1 MVSSTSAP
9 CAQGIFANNQAVYAE
24 HGVATFPLKDDK
36 VSAIKH
42 YFHVGLAGSAKLAQK
57 FTDAP
62 ALGFIAG
69 HRSKICVLDVDTTD
83 ETVLSDALARH
94 GATPLIVRTGSGK
107 FHAYYRHSGERRRI
121 RPWRELPIDIIGG
134 GVAVAPPSKVVK
146 GDYKIIHGHID
157 DLDRLP
163 LAKGL
168 KDVQQ
173 YLHKSNYSD
182 TDTGLVQE
190 GRRNATLW
198 EHCMRNAKSCDSLD
212 GLISAAQTFNEG
224 RCMPPLGDTEV
235 IKTAQSAWGITQSGR
250 NRYGMH
256 GVFFADDE
264 YAELFV
270 SDQDAL
276 LLLGFLRSHNGPSAT
291 FMCTNSLAEKCGWSE
306 ERMRAA
312 RRRLIDLGYIIQVKK
327 AGRGSPAL
335 FKWSPCR

>member
-1 MVSSTSAP
+1 
-9 CAQGIFANNQAVYAE
+9 
-24 HGVATFPLKDDK
+24 
-36 VSAIKH
+36 
-42 YFHVGLAGSAKLAQK
+42 
-57 FTDAP
+57 
-62 ALGFIAG
+62 
-69 HRSKICVLDVDTTD
+69 VLDVDTTD

-94 GATPLIVRTGSGK
+94 GASPLIVRTGSGK
-107 FHAYYRHSGERRRI
+107 FHAYYRHNGERRRI
-121 RPWRELPIDIIGG
+121 RPWQELPIDIIGG
-134 GVAVAPPSKVVK
+134 GVAVAPPSKVLK

-198 EHCMRNAKSCDSLD
+198 EHCMRNAKS
-212 GLISAAQTFNEG
+212 
-224 RCMPPLGDTEV
+224 
-235 IKTAQSAWGITQSGR
+235 
-250 NRYGMH
+250 
-256 GVFFADDE
+256 
-264 YAELFV
+264 
-270 SDQDAL
+270 
-276 LLLGFLRSHNGPSAT
+276 FLRSHNGPSAT